1 MQFYP
6 DVAAVQVWTVLKNEG
21 SEEIGL
27 EYVSSFIYQGLCQNG
42 TKPYYEKT
50 SIYTPHNSWY
60 CESQWRKNDC
70 REINLSGMTV
80 NGFHAAGFGMNRYC
94 YGGYGSWSTCEYLP
108 MGICEDT
115 ECQETYFFRIE
126 HSGQWLIEYGSAVGE
141 RLYAA
146 LSGATESE
154 HGWWKNLKAGGYV
167 HYRVG
172 RGWCG
177 SRRRE

>member
-80 NGFHAAGFGMNRYC
+80 IPVNGLLSMDLPLENGYMQHYPEQRKASMD
-94 YGGYGSWSTCEYLP
+94 GGRT
-108 MGICEDT
+108 
-115 ECQETYFFRIE
+115 
-126 HSGQWLIEYGSAVGE
+126 
-141 RLYAA
+141 
-146 LSGATESE
+146 
-154 HGWWKNLKAGGYV
+154 
-167 HYRVG
+167 
-172 RGWCG
+172 
-177 SRRRE
+177 

>member
-50 SIYTPHNSWY
+50 SIYTPHNSRY

-70 REINLSGMTV
+70 REINLDFM
-80 NGFHAAGFGMNRYC
+80 
-94 YGGYGSWSTCEYLP
+94 
-108 MGICEDT
+108 
-115 ECQETYFFRIE
+115 
-126 HSGQWLIEYGSAVGE
+126 
-141 RLYAA
+141 RLD
-146 LSGATESE
+146 L
-154 HGWWKNLKAGGYV
+154 V
-167 HYRVG
+167 
-172 RGWCG
+172 
-177 SRRRE
+177 

>member
-115 ECQETYFFRIE
+115 ECQETYFF
-126 HSGQWLIEYGSAVGE
+126 GSNIPVNG
-141 RLYAA
+141 L
-146 LSGATESE
+146 LSMDLPLENGYMQHYPEQR
-154 HGWWKNLKAGGYV
+154 KASMDGG
-167 HYRVG
+167 RT
-172 RGWCG
+172 
-177 SRRRE
+177 